1 MNASLLVALLALA
14 APQKGEPKGEA
25 ARQAEAAFEAGDYKT
40 AISAARQAYIDEG
53 DPVYLYVQAQAERF
67 GGRCDEAIV
76 HYREFVQAVPQG
88 PAANAARDN
97 ITECEQALAKA
108 ETASASE
115 PDPVAP
121 LGPLEPDASSA
132 EDPSTKASSESESE
146 SGPSDRDRSWIRDPW
161 GGALVGVGVVA
172 LAVGGGFYG
181 QARRDARE
189 ARAAD
194 NVVTYGEQI
203 DRAIVLSRAGIP
215 VMAAG
220 GALVVAGVVRWIV
233 VARRG
238 ATAERLTLRPGGF
251 ELRF

>member
-1 MNASLLVALLALA
+1 MNASILVALLGLV
-14 APQKGEPKGEA
+14 APQKEEPKGAA
-25 ARQAEAAFEAGDYKT
+25 ARQAEAAFEAGDYET

-67 GGRCDEAIV
+67 GGRCEEAIA

-88 PAANAARDN
+88 PAADAARDN
-97 ITECEQALAKA
+97 IAECEQALGQA
-108 ETASASE
+108 ETTSSSE
-115 PDPVAP
+115 PDLVAP
-121 LGPLEPDASSA
+121 LGPLEPDAP
-132 EDPSTKASSESESE
+132 DSEEPPIDTPPTT
-146 SGPSDRDRSWIRDPW
+146 GPSDRDRSWIRDPW

-172 LAVGGGFYG
+172 LAVGGGLYG

-203 DRAIVLSRAGIP
+203 DRAIALSRAGIP
-215 VMAAG
+215 LMATG
-220 GALVVAGVVRWIV
+220 GALMVAGVVRWIV

-238 ATAERLTLRPGGF
+238 TTAERLTLKPGGLG
-251 ELRF
+251 LRF